1 MKKLF
6 FNSIGL
12 VLLLSVLFTIGTI
25 WGRYSTT
32 TVTKLTI
39 NDVTE
44 KPIADES
51 KEEEKRIEDTI
62 IGDKININTADAGVF
77 TMFPGIGDILADR
90 IIQYRD
96 EHGPFESV
104 DDLLNV
110 EGIGESKLE
119 TMRPYLTVD

>member
-51 KEEEKRIEDTI
+51 KEEEKRIDDTI
-62 IGDKININTADAGVF
+62 IGDKININTADAGIF

-110 EGIGESKLE
+110 EGIGESKLD